1 MRVIPTSIAV
11 LAFCLSSVFAVV
23 AQDRTLAV
31 AVVDGNGA
39 YVLAATVRIIRA
51 DGGFVSCV
59 RSDSEYICKTVDTQ
73 SRLEIAA
80 DGFERFARPITQT
93 DLSNGRITAE
103 LQVGPITSDPI
114 TITITRTVAELGGTP
129 ESIAVLG
136 RETLANSA
144 APTLD
149 DVLRQVP
156 GFSIFRRSSSR
167 NANPTTQGVSLRGVG
182 ASGASRSVVIF
193 DGVPLNDPF
202 GGWVQW
208 NRVSPIAV
216 ESVEVLRGGA
226 SSLYG
231 SSSLSGAIQFSPR
244 RVAEKFTA
252 AGEIF
257 GGSQHTFGTSGFA
270 GGKVH
275 DWLLSI
281 DAGHLQ
287 TRGIIPVDQDVRG
300 LVDAFAGVRSTNMS
314 ARVERDLGEHASV
327 FFRPS
332 YFDEYRTNGTPL
344 QTNQT
349 LSRQVIVGGRIG
361 EKVNLEWRAFAGTQL
376 YDQVFTA
383 ISADRSSE
391 SLTRLQRSPAQI
403 IGFSGNLT
411 AVFREHSLAGG
422 IEGRE
427 VRGASD
433 ETGFSN
439 GVATSLFGSGGR
451 ERSFGIYAKD
461 VVAIGERFILS
472 GGLRFDRWK
481 NVRGASVTRSL
492 ANGMTNTIV
501 FPDRDEKAVSPHAA
515 FRFQLNTRVAFHA
528 AFSRSFRAPTLNELY
543 RGFRVGNI
551 VTNANANLL
560 AERAN
565 NFEGGASFRL
575 SNFAVRATA
584 YRTDIERAIANVTLT
599 TTPTLITRQRRNA
612 GRTSTSGFELDVEI
626 SVSDLKLNAGYL
638 FADSRVA
645 KFPSNTALIDKFI
658 PQVPRH
664 QATFQARYLFRDWI
678 FSVQARASGEQF
690 DDDINQFRLE
700 PYFQLDLFASKRLAE
715 KLSMFAAV
723 ENLFNSR
730 YSVGRTPV
738 RTVSSGINARLGF
751 RWN

>member
-11 LAFCLSSVFAVV
+11 LAFCLSSVFAVA

-39 YVLAATVRIIRA
+39 SVPAANVRIIRA
-51 DGGFVSCV
+51 DGSFVSCV
-59 RSDSEYICKTVDTQ
+59 RSDSEYICKGTVDTQ

-80 DGFERFARPITQT
+80 DGFESYSRPITQT
-93 DLSNGRITAE
+93 DLSEGRITAA
-103 LQVGPITSDPI
+103 LQVGPVTSDP
-114 TITITRTVAELGGTP
+114 ITITRTVAELGETP

-136 RETLANSA
+136 RETVMSSA

-182 ASGASRSVVIF
+182 ASGASRSVVMF

-208 NRVSPIAV
+208 NRASPVAV

-231 SSSLSGAIQFSPR
+231 NSSLSGAIELRPR
-244 RVAEKFTA
+244 RVVEKFTA
-252 AGEIF
+252 AGELF
-257 GGSQHTFGTSGFA
+257 GGSQHTFGSSGFA
-270 GGKVH
+270 GGKVQG
-275 DWLLSI
+275 WLLNI

-300 LVDAFAGVRSTNMS
+300 SVDTFAGVRSTNLS
-314 ARVERDLGEHASV
+314 GRLEREFGENAV
-327 FFRPS
+327 IFVRPS

-349 LSRQVIVGGRIG
+349 LSRQLIVGGRI
-361 EKVNLEWRAFAGTQL
+361 EKEVNLEWRAFAGTQL

-383 ISADRSSE
+383 ISSDRSSE
-391 SLTRLQRSPAQI
+391 SLTRLQRSPSQNV
-403 IGFSGNLT
+403 GFSANIT
-411 AVFREHSLAGG
+411 AVVGEHSLAGG

-492 ANGMTNTIV
+492 ASGMTNTIV
-501 FPDRDEKAVSPHAA
+501 FPDRDEKAFSPHAA
-515 FRFQLNTRVAFHA
+515 VRFQLNTRVAFHA

-543 RGFRVGNI
+543 RGFRIGSV
-551 VTNANANLL
+551 VTNANADLL

-565 NFEGGASFRL
+565 NFEGGGSFRF
-575 SNFAVRATA
+575 SKFAVRVTA
-584 YRTDIERAIANVTLT
+584 YRTDIARAIANVTLT

-612 GRTSTSGFELDVEI
+612 GRTSTSGFELDTEI
-626 SVSDLKLNAGYL
+626 SVADLKLNAGYL

-645 KFPSNTALIDKFI
+645 EFPSNIALEDRFI

-664 QATFQARYLFRDWI
+664 QATFQARYFFRDWI
-678 FSVQARASGEQF
+678 FSAQARASGEQF
-690 DDDINQFRLE
+690 DDDLNQFQLE

-730 YSVGRTPV
+730 YTVGRTPV
-738 RTVSSGINARLGF
+738 RTVSAGIGARVGI